1 VSDPGPQDAPLST
14 GKSRELMERARRL
27 LPGGVNS
34 PVRAYGAVGGQPV
47 VIASGAGALLTDVD
61 GNEYVDYVGS
71 FGPLILGH
79 AHPPVVQAVQAAAER
94 GTSFGAPT
102 EAETELAARVV
113 AAMDSIEMVRFV
125 SSGTEATMSA
135 LRLARAAT
143 ERDLVL
149 KFEGCYHGHSDGLL
163 AAAGS
168 GVATFALPDSPGVPA
183 AFAAQT
189 LLAPYNNLDLAAAT
203 FDAHPGAIACVIVE
217 PVAGNMG
224 LIPPASGFL
233 EGLRELCDRHGALL
247 LFDEVITGFRVG
259 RGGAQERFG
268 VRADLTAL
276 GKVIGGGLPVGAYGG
291 PRALMERMAP
301 QGDVYQAGTLS
312 GNPLATA
319 AGIATLDALDA
330 DAAAYQRLEKLGARL
345 EDGLSDAAREAGVPL
360 AVSRVGSVLTPFF
373 LAAPPTDYAGARAAD
388 LDAFA
393 RFHRAL
399 LKRGVLPPPSQF
411 ESWFISLAHDEE
423 LIDRTIAAARGALSE
438 TAAEAS

>member
-1 VSDPGPQDAPLST
+1 MSDPGPQDAPLST